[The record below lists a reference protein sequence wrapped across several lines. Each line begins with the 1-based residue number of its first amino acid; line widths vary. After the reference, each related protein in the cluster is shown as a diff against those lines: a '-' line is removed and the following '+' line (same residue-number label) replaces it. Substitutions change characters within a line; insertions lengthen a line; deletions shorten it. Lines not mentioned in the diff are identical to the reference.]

1 VSWSSTFV
9 AAIEAGESIRIRLSW
24 AGATVATSDGSGGWA
39 MTRMP
44 VVSGWGLQLRTWQCS
59 LPVMSF
65 EIAATPAEYQ
75 AITGQVVLGS
85 VVSVFAEFSGGTERI
100 WRGRILDYSMG
111 GIGDQ
116 TRVRIDVSDLVAYTL
131 DRIPTGS
138 TYPAP
143 LFDGV
148 GRKAPQRV
156 RLGMVPFD
164 DFTLATVKAEYT
176 TLASGFTP
184 GVSTE
189 LDVGSTTSFTLGY
202 DFANSTPIAAAVLAK
217 ANGTEGFVY
226 FAAKTSTKL
235 QTLTYPQM
243 PGGTPANP
251 PFATSYAIASEVY
264 PVAVV
269 AGHPFAVIQSVWTST
284 GVSLANGPYDRLP
297 SAWAQGIPYG
307 EIDATDANRWSA
319 LVYTS
324 SVGSDPWTA
333 IQTRVEWESGA
344 DLYAWAAPLGIWPVT
359 RQGQLTLRAA
369 IVPASAGATV
379 IAGVVNDSNIVALG
393 RHKVRAAGCDAEY
406 RALPFSHA
414 TYHAVGAAGNPT
426 EVYVLGRSNLRP
438 VTRPA
443 QYSPAPL
450 DLNQHVIGETAPIA
464 QDLDRRVA
472 PWACRVAFEVE
483 GVELWGAA
491 VGWVPGDIV
500 RVTSAAIPI
509 GGGATAQDTPA
520 VWIPEEVDWGSRT
533 ARGRLVFLP
542 AQ

>member
-1 VSWSSTFV
+1 
-9 AAIEAGESIRIRLSW
+9 
-24 AGATVATSDGSGGWA
+24 
-39 MTRMP
+39 
-44 VVSGWGLQLRTWQCS
+44 
-59 LPVMSF
+59 
-65 EIAATPAEYQ
+65 
-75 AITGQVVLGS
+75 
-85 VVSVFAEFSGGTERI
+85 
-100 WRGRILDYSMG
+100 
-111 GIGDQ
+111 
-116 TRVRIDVSDLVAYTL
+116 
-131 DRIPTGS
+131 
-138 TYPAP
+138 
-143 LFDGV
+143 
-148 GRKAPQRV
+148 
-156 RLGMVPFD
+156 
-164 DFTLATVKAEYT
+164 
-176 TLASGFTP
+176 
-184 GVSTE
+184 
-189 LDVGSTTSFTLGY
+189 
-202 DFANSTPIAAAVLAK
+202 
-217 ANGTEGFVY
+217 
-226 FAAKTSTKL
+226 
-235 QTLTYPQM
+235 
-243 PGGTPANP
+243 
-251 PFATSYAIASEVY
+251 
-264 PVAVV
+264 
-269 AGHPFAVIQSVWTST
+269 
-284 GVSLANGPYDRLP
+284 
-297 SAWAQGIPYG
+297 
-307 EIDATDANRWSA
+307 
-319 LVYTS
+319 
-324 SVGSDPWTA
+324 
-333 IQTRVEWESGA
+333 
-344 DLYAWAAPLGIWPVT
+344 
-359 RQGQLTLRAA
+359 LTLRAA

-393 RHKVRAAGCDAEY
+393 RHKIRAAGCDAEY